1 MQLSLFKA
9 NMWRNRKLESAMDAI
24 RSKYGSMSLLRAVS
38 YTDAGTARQRDKL
51 IGGHKA
57 E

>member
-1 MQLSLFKA
+1 MDQI
-9 NMWRNRKLESAMDAI
+9 RN
-24 RSKYGSMSLLRAVS
+24 KYGSTALLRAVS
-38 YTDAGTARQRDKL
+38 YTDAGTARDRAKL

>member
-24 RSKYGSMSLLRAVS
+24 RSKYGSTSLLRAVS
-38 YTDAGTARQRDKL
+38 YTDASTARQRDKL

>member
-1 MQLSLFKA
+1 
-9 NMWRNRKLESAMDAI
+9 MDAI
-24 RSKYGSMSLLRAVS
+24 RSKYSSSALLRAVS